1 MKGVSVSK
9 TKMIVIAVA
18 AAIGLIIILQNTESV
33 QTNIL
38 FMKIIMPRAIL
49 LLITFVLGGVIGAVS
64 TYWVLRKKWY

>member
-1 MKGVSVSK
+1 MSK
-9 TKMIVIAVA
+9 TKMIVVAVA

-49 LLITFVLGGVIGAVS
+49 LLITLVLGGVIGAVS
-64 TYWVLRKKWY
+64 TYWVLRKKSW